1 MKKYIILSV
10 VLAAFVIG
18 GCGNYMDINQNPNTP
33 VSATPELVLTNALNV
48 SASRLS
54 HNEIGEF
61 WGGQWAPSG
70 SVSGFN
76 PEKTYDITTSFRTTI
91 WTGPYDNLVDYEYIK
106 KEALKV
112 GKQSIAG
119 IALVMKAYNY
129 QQLVDAYN
137 NVPYTD
143 ALKGTVVIQPK
154 YDDAKVVYD
163 SLFAVIDKA
172 VAYLSVPIS
181 ATNASAG
188 TSDIVFA
195 GSTAKWIKFAKTLKL
210 RMLIRISG
218 VNQAFTISELA
229 KAGYTG
235 SSANFLAAGEDVTAT
250 PGFLKTA
257 GKMNPFYENYGFTAA
272 NAAAGNH
279 DFYCYSKFFI
289 DILKST
295 ADNRITR
302 LAYTPTAGGTY
313 TGVPYG
319 DGNDTYIYTKV
330 SGFGP
335 ALIPQAATVTAST
348 LYARPQVLMTAAE
361 SFFLQA
367 EAVQRG
373 FLTSNM
379 TPQQLYEAGITESF
393 KLLGVDTDGAG
404 PGTPTAEAAAYYA
417 QPLVNV
423 SWAASS
429 ANYLTAIRTQK
440 WIAMASFTGFE
451 AWTEY
456 RRTGVPNVPPSTKTL
471 YGSKLPKRL
480 LYPLSEYSSNTANV
494 NAQGTISQMDSK
506 IFWMP

>member
-18 GCGNYMDINQNPNTP
+18 GCSNYMDINQNPNTP

-48 SASRLS
+48 TAARLS

-91 WTGPYDNLVDYEYIK
+91 WTGPYDNLVDYEYIR

-112 GKQSIAG
+112 GKQATAG

-137 NVPYTD
+137 SVPYTD

-154 YDDAKVVYD
+154 YDDGKVVYD
-163 SLFAVIDKA
+163 SLFLVLDKA
-172 VAYLSVPIS
+172 VAYLSAPID
-181 ATNASAG
+181 ATNASPG
-188 TSDIVFA
+188 TSDIIFA
-195 GSTAKWIKFAKTLKL
+195 GNTAKWIKFAKTLRL

-218 VNQAFTISELA
+218 VNPTFVATEMA
-229 KAGYTG
+229 KAGFTG
-235 SSANFLAAGEDVTAT
+235 SSANFLGAGEDVKST
-250 PGFLKTA
+250 PGYLKTS
-257 GKMNPFYENYGFTAA
+257 GKMNPFYENYGYTAA
-272 NAAAGNH
+272 DAAAGNH
-279 DFYCYSKFFI
+279 DFYTYSKFFI
-289 DILKST
+289 DILKNT
-295 ADNRITR
+295 FDPRIAR
-302 LAYTPTAGGTY
+302 LAYPPTAGGSY

-319 DGNDTYIYTKV
+319 EGNDTYIYTKV

-335 ALIPQAATVTAST
+335 AFIPQAGTVTAST
-348 LYARPQVLMTAAE
+348 LYSRPQVLMTAAE

-373 FLTSNM
+373 LLVSDKTA
-379 TPQQLYEAGITESF
+379 QVLYETGITESF
-393 KLLGVDTDGAG
+393 KLLGVDSDGAG
-404 PGTPTAEAAAYYA
+404 PGTATTDAVTYYSQA
-417 QPLVNV
+417 IDNV
-423 SWAASS
+423 GYAAST
-429 ANYLTAIRTQK
+429 NKLTAIRTQK
-440 WIAMASFTGFE
+440 WIALASFNGFE

-456 RRTGVPNVPPSTKTL
+456 RRTGVPAVPPSTKTL
-471 YGSKLPKRL
+471 FGTKQPKRL